1 MSLSFR
7 KWREMALTEYPVV
20 SDKYYKKVYENIATD
35 PQTGES
41 ILVQLTLQGV
51 LDKCE
56 GTNFE
61 EPIRKC
67 IMKCVY
73 TSCKLEKEINKVM
86 NQYYEV

>member
-7 KWREMALTEYPVV
+7 KWREMALTDYPVV

-67 IMKCVY
+67 IMKCNWYNVLLGDE
-73 TSCKLEKEINKVM
+73 SVLRGLDIN
-86 NQYYEV
+86 E

>member
-7 KWREMALTEYPVV
+7 KWREMALTDYPVV

-56 GTNFE
+56 G
-61 EPIRKC
+61 
-67 IMKCVY
+67 VY
-73 TSCKLEKEINKVM
+73 TGCKLEKEINKVM

>member
-7 KWREMALTEYPVV
+7 KWREMALTEYGETTP
-20 SDKYYKKVYENIATD
+20 ERGMAD

-73 TSCKLEKEINKVM
+73 TGCKLEKEINKVM

>member
-1 MSLSFR
+1 MCHGSL
-7 KWREMALTEYPVV
+7 
-20 SDKYYKKVYENIATD
+20 
-35 PQTGES
+35 
-41 ILVQLTLQGV
+41 LVQLTLQGV

-73 TSCKLEKEINKVM
+73 TGCKLEKEINKVM

>member
-1 MSLSFR
+1 MS
-7 KWREMALTEYPVV
+7 EALIRTPLIGTMF
-20 SDKYYKKVYENIATD
+20 YY
-35 PQTGES
+35 

-73 TSCKLEKEINKVM
+73 TGCKLEKEINKVM